1 MPRNRG
7 IGHFNHRAE
16 NSSVFY
22 FLDALSVDATPPS
35 ANICRD
41 LRSFRF
47 TEIEHSLATQP
58 SLEGSD
64 CAVAYYNIVG
74 NVRAYYRAL
83 QLLDKSDVSRF
94 EPTYTTITPA
104 HVSAPQAAHAIN
116 VSFVGGHLGHPG
128 CIEDPGK
135 NVFYTVCTSINGHDQ
150 AMIIDTGFM
159 MTIVTRIVADA
170 LGLKP
175 IEVPNGPM
183 KGTWFSKPA
192 YAVGGQPVYLIK
204 IMLKRLSVGDT
215 HFENIQGGIDKT
227 NYFNMLGYDILS
239 KFNNLYLGH
248 DGDIIFNTDKTVT
261 FTHCTPMALEIQD
274 RHGFKGLSIHINVNG
289 KDTLA
294 LIDSGSDGIITV
306 FDKSRFSKS
315 TPLNGMVTFNAR
327 GESLKTRRFDA
338 LIDIAG
344 YQFKTEGHY
353 IQTTVPDLPAA
364 IGSGL
369 LRKGDVLLD
378 FEHARFC
385 LNRNSNT

>member
-1 MPRNRG
+1 MLRNRG

-16 NSSVFY
+16 NSCVLY

-35 ANICRD
+35 TNICRD

-64 CAVAYYNIVG
+64 CVVAYYNIVG

-104 HVSAPQAAHAIN
+104 HVSAPQVARAIN
-116 VSFVGGHLGHPG
+116 VSFAGGHLGHPG
-128 CIEDPGK
+128 CTEDGGK
-135 NVFYTVCTSINGHDQ
+135 SAFYTVCTSINGHDQ

-159 MTIVTRIVADA
+159 MTIVSQIVADA

-215 HFENIQGGIDKT
+215 QFENIQGGIDKT

-239 KFNNLYLGH
+239 KFDNLYLGH
-248 DGDIIFNTDKTVT
+248 DGDIIFNTDNTVT
-261 FTHCTPMALEIQD
+261 FTHCTPMALEIQKP
-274 RHGFKGLSIHINVNG
+274 HGFKGLSIHITVNG

-294 LIDSGSDGIITV
+294 LIDSGSDGIMTV

-315 TPLNGMVTFNAR
+315 RPNNDTVTFNAR
-327 GESLKTRRFDA
+327 GEALKTRRFDA
-338 LIDIAG
+338 LVDIAG
-344 YQFKTEGHY
+344 YQFKTVGDY
-353 IQTTVPDLPAA
+353 IPTTVAGLPAT
-364 IGSGL
+364 IGAGML
-369 LRKGDVLLD
+369 HKADVLLD
-378 FEHARFC
+378 FKQARFC
-385 LNRNSNT
+385 LNRSRKT